1 MALAQDVDPNQFT
14 GLTGWVASVIDSLG
28 AVGVALLVA
37 LESIIPP
44 IPSEIVLAMAGY
56 LSAEGRFNV
65 VFIVL
70 AATVGSLLGALVLYW
85 LGAALGEERLKRW
98 LDHIPLVDL
107 QDLEKA
113 DRWFERHGR
122 WAVLI
127 GRVVPVVRSLVS
139 VPAGANR
146 MPLGEFILLT
156 TLGSGV
162 WNALIVGA
170 GFTLGSRWEDVD
182 RYSSWFNYAIFAV
195 FGFMIVSWAVKK
207 VRRRRGRAGGGA
219 ARGRPA
225 PPAGRVGHQAAP
237 TRDVAPGEQ
246 GELLIR
252 GPQVF
257 AGYWN
262 RPDETAKVM
271 TPDGFFKSGDIGT
284 MDERG
289 YTTIVD
295 RKKDM
300 ILVSGFNV
308 YPNELEAVVSMHPKV
323 LEVAAVGVPHENSGE
338 AVKLFVVR
346 KDESLT
352 ERELFDY
359 CARNLTGYKK
369 PKYIEFRAELP
380 KTNVG
385 KILRRELRDEAAK
398 KVEARG
404 ERQPA

>member
-207 VRRRRGRAGGGA
+207 VRRRRARQSVTTGR
-219 ARGRPA
+219 
-225 PPAGRVGHQAAP
+225 
-237 TRDVAPGEQ
+237 
-246 GELLIR
+246 
-252 GPQVF
+252 
-257 AGYWN
+257 
-262 RPDETAKVM
+262 
-271 TPDGFFKSGDIGT
+271 
-284 MDERG
+284 
-289 YTTIVD
+289 
-295 RKKDM
+295 
-300 ILVSGFNV
+300 
-308 YPNELEAVVSMHPKV
+308 
-323 LEVAAVGVPHENSGE
+323 
-338 AVKLFVVR
+338 
-346 KDESLT
+346 
-352 ERELFDY
+352 
-359 CARNLTGYKK
+359 
-369 PKYIEFRAELP
+369 
-380 KTNVG
+380 
-385 KILRRELRDEAAK
+385 
-398 KVEARG
+398 
-404 ERQPA
+404 